1 MRERNLLIITL
12 FLLFISLVNSFQ
24 TNIYRFKFNINKL
37 YVKQDSTNESDSI
50 DFDSNEYRV
59 ASIKSA
65 AISTLGGVLG
75 SLPIAAA
82 IGYYDHFSP
91 QWEFSHDS
99 LAVSLFLYGVVYR
112 YAVRNDVNPQL
123 KTGVIGAFAIVR
135 ALNMVDVPSFCTPIP
150 LNCGPPFYYF
160 DYSMI
165 SIGLINLFESL
176 VAFGAASYAIEW
188 ATKNN
193 VISKAD

>member
-1 MRERNLLIITL
+1 MGGRNLLLTTI
-12 FLLFISLVNSFQ
+12 FILTVSLIYSFR
-24 TNIYRFKFNINKL
+24 TNINRLKINSKKL
-37 YVKQDSTNESDSI
+37 YVKQDPIDESDSI

-99 LAVSLFLYGVVYR
+99 LAVWLFLYGVVYR